1 MWLGWRRQGWSR
13 EGVVGVEEVG
23 LEWRRCGWSGEGR
36 VGVGM

>member
-1 MWLGWRRQGWSR
+1 MWLEWRRQGWCR
-13 EGVVGVEEVG
+13 EGVVGVEKAG